1 MEHDNVVMWDAP
13 RKLCCQNWKNVVNQ
27 NRESRSGHI
36 TLVDKGGVYG
46 RKIDNEKNVKISTH
60 RKIDQ
65 K

>member
-13 RKLCCQNWKNVVNQ
+13 RKFCCQNWKNVVNQ

-46 RKIDNEKNVKISTH
+46 RQNDNEKL
-60 RKIDQ
+60 
-65 K
+65 